1 MGSTQI
7 HPQWSHP
14 RRGIIDYWS
23 SIKLSLYID
32 GICFWNPGFWNHG
45 ADMHATDSSG
55 TRLEY
60 FWPVEEQ
67 TLFCVLFVC
76 LFVCLCRFKLLPKLE
91 RVVDSSNSRA
101 SCTLPKS
108 GALNIKAIFG

>member
-76 LFVCLCRFKLLPKLE
+76 LFVCLFMQIQAAAKIGTCGR
-91 RVVDSSNSRA
+91 
-101 SCTLPKS
+101 
-108 GALNIKAIFG
+108 